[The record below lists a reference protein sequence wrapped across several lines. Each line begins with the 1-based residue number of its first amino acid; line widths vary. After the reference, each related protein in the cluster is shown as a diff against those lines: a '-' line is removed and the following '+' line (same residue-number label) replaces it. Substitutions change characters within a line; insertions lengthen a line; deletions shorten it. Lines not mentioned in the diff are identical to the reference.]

1 MCFGH
6 LLSWENFLCPLL
18 IHWCALWHLS
28 WNEVECPNSKGTY
41 DMHSVK
47 VTSKMFPDTVLHVI
61 NFVHGLKVR
70 IHDSVRCFAVYYTCK
85 VKFIVAGK
93 VLKKLDCFAVRRVEM
108 LHNRNLISKRNANN
122 RLINQQKL
130 LLLNA

>member
-1 MCFGH
+1 
-6 LLSWENFLCPLL
+6 
-18 IHWCALWHLS
+18 
-28 WNEVECPNSKGTY
+28 
-41 DMHSVK
+41 MHSVK
-47 VTSKMFPDTVLHVI
+47 VTSKMFIDTLLQVI
-61 NFVHGLKVR
+61 NFVRGLKVR
-70 IHDSVRCFAVYYTCK
+70 IRDSVRCFAVYYTCK